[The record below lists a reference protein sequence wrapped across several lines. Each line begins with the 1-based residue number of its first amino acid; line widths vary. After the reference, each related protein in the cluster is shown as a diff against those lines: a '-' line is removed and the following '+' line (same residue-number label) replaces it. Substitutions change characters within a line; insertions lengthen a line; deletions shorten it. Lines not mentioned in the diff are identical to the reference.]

1 MRMPEQDQLTTER
14 MEKNKLISVIV
25 PMYNAKLYIEH
36 CLTSIMNNSY
46 KNIEII
52 CVDDGS
58 SDMTAEIVKD
68 LQREDKRIKLVIQKE
83 NKGVSAARNRGLE
96 LAKGEYLAFIDADD
110 WVTEDYLLVLYQI
123 AQEKRADLV
132 LCGFYRVNKYNT
144 ILPSE
149 SEYYVCEVP
158 ERERYGSWKPS
169 VWGAIYRR
177 DICPL
182 FNEELTHR
190 EDLFFNTQLLS
201 QHKNIRIWKTSKHM
215 YFYYFHNDSLSI
227 KADVYRHYYLAK
239 ELLDKIDTF
248 PIKKYVVILVVREV
262 LAFRYYSSETNKEKQ
277 TELFEKILP
286 LLIKSNDISMGDKII
301 HMLAIYFPF
310 IYNWR
315 RKSIG

>member
-1 MRMPEQDQLTTER
+1 
-14 MEKNKLISVIV
+14 
-25 PMYNAKLYIEH
+25 
-36 CLTSIMNNSY
+36 
-46 KNIEII
+46 
-52 CVDDGS
+52 
-58 SDMTAEIVKD
+58 
-68 LQREDKRIKLVIQKE
+68 
-83 NKGVSAARNRGLE
+83 
-96 LAKGEYLAFIDADD
+96 
-110 WVTEDYLLVLYQI
+110 
-123 AQEKRADLV
+123 
-132 LCGFYRVNKYNT
+132 
-144 ILPSE
+144 
-149 SEYYVCEVP
+149 
-158 ERERYGSWKPS
+158 
-169 VWGAIYRR
+169 
-177 DICPL
+177 
-182 FNEELTHR
+182 
-190 EDLFFNTQLLS
+190 
-201 QHKNIRIWKTSKHM
+201 M